1 MRRYPM
7 LQGVGVFGVD
17 AIQDAAGRK
26 IGNGGLSDESVE
38 DMANSIC
45 YAISVIVVGR

>member
-38 DMANSIC
+38 ELESIC

>member
-38 DMANSIC
+38 DMANSNL
-45 YAISVIVVGR
+45 YVMQFL